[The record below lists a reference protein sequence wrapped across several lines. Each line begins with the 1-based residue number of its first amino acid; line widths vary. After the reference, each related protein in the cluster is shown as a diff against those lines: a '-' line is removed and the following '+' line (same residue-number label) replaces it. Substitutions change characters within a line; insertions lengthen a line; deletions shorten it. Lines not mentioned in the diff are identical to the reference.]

1 MDSAEPH
8 PGKASIIE
16 ALVFATDEPLTT
28 RQIADILRNSENG
41 GVSIRMKEDEILA
54 AIRELNAGYVAG
66 RRSFRIIQ
74 VAGGWQFATMPDFSE
89 WLGRMVKEKARRK
102 LTTATIETLSVIAY
116 KQPVT
121 KPEIEAIR
129 GVNADYAIQKLMERG
144 LVTIVGRAATAGR
157 PLLYGTTADFL
168 KHFGLNDL
176 SELPK
181 PREIDEILADNELEL
196 ERELMKRMGKSE
208 EEIAETL
215 ASTVV
220 GENGE
225 LNPGLP
231 SLPSLSGTPASSA
244 DSPPLPD
251 ADAVA
256 GNEPAASTPDPAQ

>member
-1 MDSAEPH
+1 MTDSAESLPA
-8 PGKASIIE
+8 KSSIIE

-54 AIRELNAGYVAG
+54 AIRELNGSYVAD

-74 VAGGWQFATMPDFSE
+74 VAGGWQFATMPDFAE
-89 WLGRMVKEKARRK
+89 WLGRLVKERARRK
-102 LTTATIETLSVIAY
+102 LTPATIETLSVIAY

-121 KPEIEAIR
+121 KPEVEAIR

-144 LVTIVGRAATAGR
+144 LVTIVGRSASAGR

-181 PREIDEILADNELEL
+181 PREIEEILADNELEL

-225 LNPGLP
+225 LKPA
-231 SLPSLSGTPASSA
+231 TPAA
-244 DSPPLPD
+244 PPDQPG

-256 GNEPAASTPDPAQ
+256 GPEPAAAAPDPAQ

>member
-1 MDSAEPH
+1 MDNAQSP
-8 PGKASIIE
+8 PGKSNIIE
-16 ALVFATDEPLTT
+16 ALIFATDEPLTA
-28 RQIADILRNSENG
+28 RQIADILRNAENG
-41 GVSIRMKEDEILA
+41 GISIRMKDDEILSV
-54 AIRELNAGYVAG
+54 IRDLNAVYVHE

-74 VAGGWQFATMPDFSE
+74 VAGGYQFATMPEYAE
-89 WLGRMVKEKARRK
+89 WLGRLVKEKARRK
-102 LTTATIETLSVIAY
+102 LTQATIETLSVIAY

-144 LVTIVGRAATAGR
+144 LVTIVGRAASAGR

-181 PREIDEILADNELEL
+181 PREIDEILADTGLEL

-208 EEIAETL
+208 EEIAESL

-225 LNPGLP
+225 LRPAVQPGP
-231 SLPSLSGTPASSA
+231 TVG
-244 DSPPLPD
+244 
-251 ADAVA
+251 
-256 GNEPAASTPDPAQ
+256 PDPPQEPEALAPTDTVPSGPDPE